1 MAQREITDAHGR
13 AWLVWDVNPSVV
25 VKEELRNG
33 WLTFETTREKRRL
46 TPTPE
51 GWQDCTD
58 TELLEMLDRATA
70 VKPSRRL
77 IE

>member
-1 MAQREITDAHGR
+1 MPQREITDALGR
-13 AWLVWDVNPSVV
+13 VWQVWDVNPSVV

-46 TPTPE
+46 APLPE
-51 GWQDCTD
+51 GWEDRTD
-58 TELLEMLDRATA
+58 PELLDLLQQATV

>member
-1 MAQREITDAHGR
+1 MAQREIIDALGR
-13 AWLVWDVNPSVV
+13 AWLVWDVNPSVA

-33 WLTFETTREKRRL
+33 WLTFETTRDKRRL
-46 TPTPE
+46 TPMPE
-51 GWQDCTD
+51 GWETCSDA
-58 TELLEMLDRATA
+58 ELLEMLDKATA